1 MAKSTTCVYLAN
13 TFLFLSLVL
22 FLLLLLW
29 TISSL
34 YNPIPIIHSP
44 FTKPKSEPK
53 LEPNG
58 VVGSPNCAAHELC
71 DPLEKSFYDNPG
83 LSYSIEKPMKNWDEK
98 RSDWLKQHPS
108 FAIGARDRILVVTGS
123 QPLPCENPIG
133 DHLLL
138 RLFKNKVDYC
148 RIHGY
153 DIFYNNAYL
162 HPKMDAYWAK
172 FPVIRA
178 AMLAHPEV
186 EWIWWIDSDAVFTDM
201 EFKVPLDRNC
211 QWSMDLVNDWAEMG
225 PNSPNYEKWGQLQLS
240 TFKDKTYPHSDD
252 QSALIYLLF
261 KHKDKWG
268 SKTYIENE
276 YYFQGY
282 WVEIVKTYENI
293 TEGYKEV
300 EILGPTLRR
309 RHAEKLSEYYAKLRE
324 PYLEDAGYKRRGR
337 RPFVTH
343 FTGCQQCN
351 GNHNPMY
358 VGDTCWTEM
367 QRALNFADNQVLRNY
382 GFVHPDLMNSSFVSP
397 LPFDYPA

>member
-1 MAKSTTCVYLAN
+1 MFYLKYIITPITSIIKMSIFIIPN
-13 TFLFLSLVL
+13 NVIITLFLFFFFILS
-22 FLLLLLW
+22 
-29 TISSL
+29 TSL
-34 YNPIPIIHSP
+34 
-44 FTKPKSEPK
+44 
-53 LEPNG
+53 
-58 VVGSPNCAAHELC
+58 
-71 DPLEKSFYDNPG
+71 
-83 LSYSIEKPMKNWDEK
+83 
-98 RSDWLKQHPS
+98 
-108 FAIGARDRILVVTGS
+108 DRYKDHNLVVYGW
-123 QPLPCENPIG
+123 PNLVYEDKG
-133 DHLLL
+133 
-138 RLFKNKVDYC
+138 NKS
-148 RIHGY
+148 GTSL
-153 DIFYNNAYL
+153 NAG
-162 HPKMDAYWAK
+162 
-172 FPVIRA
+172 
-178 AMLAHPEV
+178 
-186 EWIWWIDSDAVFTDM
+186 VFM
-201 EFKVPLDRNC
+201 IRNC

-225 PNSPNYEKWGQLQLS
+225 PNSPNYKKWGQIQLS

-268 SKTYIENE
+268 NKTYIENE

-282 WVEIVKTYENI
+282 WVEIVKAYDNI

-324 PYLEDAGYKRRGR
+324 PYLEDAGYKRR

-351 GNHNPMY
+351 GIHNPMY
-358 VGDTCWTEM
+358 VGDTCWIEM